1 MSEPAPNDDALVALA
16 AGGKRAI
23 ARALARVETAPRAD
37 DVVALLDTAFARPKG
52 RVIGLTGTP
61 GVGKSTLA
69 SRFVARWRASGLSVA
84 VVAVDPSSRLTGG
97 ALLGDRTRIAT
108 DPDDA
113 KVFLRSFAARDRL
126 GGLSDSALAAIVLLA
141 ALHDRVLVESVG
153 VGQSE
158 ADVALVADTVLLLIQ
173 PGSGD
178 ALQFMK
184 AGVMELPDVVAVTK
198 ADMGPLARQAAADVA
213 GALTLAIRDDARAP
227 PPTLLVSA
235 RDDTGF
241 DDLDAALDAMPVDPV
256 RRAARARGWVLDA
269 IGAEFGRRGRA
280 RVEAR
285 GGGAGRPH
293 PHATLERR
301 WHAQGRRAKS

>member
-1 MSEPAPNDDALVALA
+1 M
-16 AGGKRAI
+16 
-23 ARALARVETAPRAD
+23 
-37 DVVALLDTAFARPKG
+37 
-52 RVIGLTGTP
+52 
-61 GVGKSTLA
+61 
-69 SRFVARWRASGLSVA
+69 
-84 VVAVDPSSRLTGG
+84 
-97 ALLGDRTRIAT
+97 
-108 DPDDA
+108 
-113 KVFLRSFAARDRL
+113 
-126 GGLSDSALAAIVLLA
+126 LLA

-235 RDDTGF
+235 RDDTG
-241 DDLDAALDAMPVDPV
+241 
-256 RRAARARGWVLDA
+256 WVLDA

-285 GGGAGRPH
+285 LGAEARTHPFATIARLLHDLGRTPM
-293 PHATLERR
+293 
-301 WHAQGRRAKS
+301 S